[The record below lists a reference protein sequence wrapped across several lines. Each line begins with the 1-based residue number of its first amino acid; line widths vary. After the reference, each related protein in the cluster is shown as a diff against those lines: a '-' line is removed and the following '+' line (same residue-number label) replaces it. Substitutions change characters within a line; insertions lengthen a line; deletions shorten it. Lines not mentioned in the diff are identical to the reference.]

1 MFQRLPVAISQ
12 LKAGNTFETLLNVI
26 KQIMCSLYWEKQI
39 AKKIYNNIMNSK
51 IVRHLILTDYY
62 SISQIK

>member
-1 MFQRLPVAISQ
+1 MFQRLPVALSQ

-26 KQIMCSLYWEKQI
+26 KQIMYSLYWEKQI
-39 AKKIYNNIMNSK
+39 VKKIYNNIMNSK

>member
-26 KQIMCSLYWEKQI
+26 KQIMYSLYWEKQI

>member
-1 MFQRLPVAISQ
+1 MY
-12 LKAGNTFETLLNVI
+12 
-26 KQIMCSLYWEKQI
+26 SLYWEKQI
-39 AKKIYNNIMNSK
+39 AKKVYNNIMNSK

>member
-26 KQIMCSLYWEKQI
+26 KQIMYSLY
-39 AKKIYNNIMNSK
+39 
-51 IVRHLILTDYY
+51 
-62 SISQIK
+62 

>member
-51 IVRHLILTDYY
+51 IVRHLILIDYY